1 MKKLKTFAFCTLLAA
16 LAANHTP
23 ATAANGPTG
32 DAAPATRDSE
42 PKMYAWEQE
51 RDAIPSYTDLVL
63 CYGGSHHRTPYRW
76 DKERFTPFVTYVDEE
91 GREHWL
97 FDGFLFLEFQDSS
110 RPDGGKY
117 AYMVGVL
124 RGQGISAGKQQ
135 WKELI
140 DYWFDGDNGVNAL
153 EAAVKEASQRLGTP
167 PAKRKVVMVMPDPI
181 IYQKYDDT
189 SESTTYWGS
198 LDGRRMDFA
207 KGADRVAACKWY
219 IDQVRRRF
227 DEGNYQYVEL
237 AGFYPISEEIVT
249 PGDGYC
255 HELKKSE
262 EVIPQVAEYLHSIN
276 QSFCWIPYNRA
287 AGYTK
292 WKEMGIDYAY
302 MQPNHFFNHSIPDS
316 RLDEACATARRHGMA
331 MEFEFD
337 EKATA
342 AIPNSSHDRMAAYIN
357 HFEKNDVFNSS
368 AVAYY
373 CGNRG
378 VLTLD
383 ESDNPKDKALMD
395 RLARIIQA
403 RRYLKYGIPMKNKTR
418 VVAHRGFWH
427 TDGSAQNSIAS
438 LLKADQLGVYGVE
451 FDVWMASDGVPVLNH
466 DSWHDGYEVQS
477 TPSTVLTTLKLENG
491 EPMPTLAQYL
501 EAAKDTKVHLVLE
514 LKPHATP
521 EAETAAAEAV
531 VKMVG
536 RYGLSKRVTY
546 ISFSLHIMKELARL
560 APAKTQ
566 LMYLGGGTLPKDLKA
581 MGLTGCDF
589 NYGVYLN
596 NPTWLNDI
604 KALKMASNVWTVNNP
619 ADMMWAIENRV
630 DFITTD
636 RPDLFLKLTR
646 K

>member
-1 MKKLKTFAFCTLLAA
+1 
-16 LAANHTP
+16 
-23 ATAANGPTG
+23 
-32 DAAPATRDSE
+32 
-42 PKMYAWEQE
+42 
-51 RDAIPSYTDLVL
+51 
-63 CYGGSHHRTPYRW
+63 
-76 DKERFTPFVTYVDEE
+76 
-91 GREHWL
+91 
-97 FDGFLFLEFQDSS
+97 
-110 RPDGGKY
+110 
-117 AYMVGVL
+117 
-124 RGQGISAGKQQ
+124 
-135 WKELI
+135 
-140 DYWFDGDNGVNAL
+140 
-153 EAAVKEASQRLGTP
+153 
-167 PAKRKVVMVMPDPI
+167 
-181 IYQKYDDT
+181 
-189 SESTTYWGS
+189 
-198 LDGRRMDFA
+198 MDFS
-207 KGADRVAACKWY
+207 KEEDQIAATKWY
-219 IDQVRRRF
+219 IGELVERF
-227 DEGNYQYVEL
+227 KAAKYKHLEL
-237 AGFYPISEEIVT
+237 SGFYW
-249 PGDGYC
+249 
-255 HELKKSE
+255 
-262 EVIPQVAEYLHSIN
+262 VAEDTHHCAELTIPLSEYIHSEGKL
-276 QSFCWIPYNRA
+276 FYWIPYWQAKGHEEKRL
-287 AGYTK
+287 GF
-292 WKEMGIDYAY
+292 DVAY
-302 MQPNHFFNHSIPDS
+302 QQPNHFFNHSIPDS

-466 DSWHDGYEVQS
+466 DGWHDGYEVQS

>member
-1 MKKLKTFAFCTLLAA
+1 M
-16 LAANHTP
+16 
-23 ATAANGPTG
+23 
-32 DAAPATRDSE
+32 
-42 PKMYAWEQE
+42 
-51 RDAIPSYTDLVL
+51 
-63 CYGGSHHRTPYRW
+63 
-76 DKERFTPFVTYVDEE
+76 
-91 GREHWL
+91 
-97 FDGFLFLEFQDSS
+97 
-110 RPDGGKY
+110 
-117 AYMVGVL
+117 AY
-124 RGQGISAGKQQ
+124 Q
-135 WKELI
+135 
-140 DYWFDGDNGVNAL
+140 
-153 EAAVKEASQRLGTP
+153 
-167 PAKRKVVMVMPDPI
+167 
-181 IYQKYDDT
+181 
-189 SESTTYWGS
+189 
-198 LDGRRMDFA
+198 
-207 KGADRVAACKWY
+207 
-219 IDQVRRRF
+219 
-227 DEGNYQYVEL
+227 
-237 AGFYPISEEIVT
+237 
-249 PGDGYC
+249 
-255 HELKKSE
+255 
-262 EVIPQVAEYLHSIN
+262 
-276 QSFCWIPYNRA
+276 
-287 AGYTK
+287 
-292 WKEMGIDYAY
+292 
-302 MQPNHFFNHSIPDS
+302 QPNHFFNHSIPDS

-383 ESDNPKDKALMD
+383 ESDNPKDKTLMD

-451 FDVWMASDGVPVLNH
+451 FDVWMASDGVPVLKH
-466 DSWHDGYEVQS
+466 DGWHDGYEVQS

-491 EPMPTLAQYL
+491 ELMPTLAQYL

-581 MGLTGCDF
+581 MDASLSYKNATMKHLRIMACLLLLGCMA
-589 NYGVYLN
+589 
-596 NPTWLNDI
+596 PAT
-604 KALKMASNVWTVNNP
+604 ALCAGEHAPKRS
-619 ADMMWAIENRV
+619 RGKGH
-630 DFITTD
+630 D
-636 RPDLFLKLTR
+636 RPYSEAMYVKRQGGDLYISAKLDERTDITYWFRRCMFNELYTFYRVGITR
-646 K
+646 NRAALPSTQPEAEPAVLLNSTYSDNIGPFAIPGCGWVTPCWPTATASKATRRYGQIG